1 MRYLIIVSLFLFF
14 ACVQKQQSKQTPQE
28 SVLFE
33 EEDNIKCYQDEKGIY
48 KLQYLGQS
56 YPSPYYFIVG
66 KDTIAITDMNF
77 EKEANTLKLHIYQ
90 GNAGHYQYDFS
101 LAEKPFLKS
110 VYVIEE
116 NNKKADSLLINRT
129 LPIEPELQQK
139 INVFINK

>member
-1 MRYLIIVSLFLFF
+1 M
-14 ACVQKQQSKQTPQE
+14 
-28 SVLFE
+28 
-33 EEDNIKCYQDEKGIY
+33 
-48 KLQYLGQS
+48 QYLGKS
-56 YPSPYYFIVG
+56 YPIPYYFIVG

-77 EKEANTLKLHIYQ
+77 EKEANTLKLHIFQ

-101 LAEKPFLKS
+101 LAKKPFLKS

-129 LPIEPELQQK
+129 LPIEPKLQQK

>member
-1 MRYLIIVSLFLFF
+1 MRYRIIVFLFLFF
-14 ACVQKQQSKQTPQE
+14 ACVQKQQSKQAPQE
-28 SVLFE
+28 SVLF
-33 EEDNIKCYQDEKGIY
+33 EEDNIKCYQDEKGKY
-48 KLQYLGQS
+48 QLQYLGQS
-56 YPSPYYFIVG
+56 YPIPYYFIVG

-77 EKEANTLKLHIYQ
+77 EKEANTLKLHIFQ

>member
-33 EEDNIKCYQDEKGIY
+33 EEDNIKCYQDEKGKY
-48 KLQYLGQS
+48 QLQYLGKS
-56 YPSPYYFIVG
+56 YPIPYYFIVG

-77 EKEANTLKLHIYQ
+77 EKEANTLKLHIFQ

-101 LAEKPFLKS
+101 LAKKPFLKS

-129 LPIEPELQQK
+129 LPIEPKLQQK